1 MCFKWV
7 INVFNSYFPI
17 ANVYFDIQIVCDLNG
32 MQSKLNNIWMQSSS
46 SSYYLHLFKVSLSY
60 LKLLGK
66 HTPDKLI
73 KNGKSTF
80 YFYLFS
86 STGKSSR
93 WKNVNEKLKF
103 NAILYFWFL
112 IFWTSHKHYSKKGL
126 CDNCPCSYEAL
137 EEQIIVATLYPQK
150 KLNIFV
156 QSKIKWCSTRLI
168 LLKLQLQ
175 SKFKK
180 SRSAIMKFYVSTSLH
195 WSKVFHIKLI
205 YGTLLDT

>member
-1 MCFKWV
+1 MQRSLPWAVSRSALGCNSPDFNSVKIVCWIRNIICKKYLYCIYQVCLWSKFYAAMIVCFEWV

-66 HTPDKLI
+66 NTPDKFT

-80 YFYLFS
+80 QFFLFS
-86 STGKSSR
+86 STGKSGR

-103 NAILYFWFL
+103 NAILYF
-112 IFWTSHKHYSKKGL
+112 
-126 CDNCPCSYEAL
+126 
-137 EEQIIVATLYPQK
+137 
-150 KLNIFV
+150 
-156 QSKIKWCSTRLI
+156 
-168 LLKLQLQ
+168 
-175 SKFKK
+175 
-180 SRSAIMKFYVSTSLH
+180 
-195 WSKVFHIKLI
+195 
-205 YGTLLDT
+205 